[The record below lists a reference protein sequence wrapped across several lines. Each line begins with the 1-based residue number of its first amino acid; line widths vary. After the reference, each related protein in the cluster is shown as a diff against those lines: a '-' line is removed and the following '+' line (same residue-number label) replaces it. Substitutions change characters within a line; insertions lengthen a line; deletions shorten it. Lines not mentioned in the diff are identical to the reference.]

1 MEMPFSVVSLSHQK
15 APVAIRELIYLPEQA
30 CRKLLVDFRDIL
42 GLEEVLLFSTC
53 NRTEVYY
60 RGGRDFSEEII
71 QLICIENGIDSWRE
85 YLPYFRIIREEEAAL
100 AYLFEV
106 SMGLHSQVLGDLQI
120 ASQVKHAYRWTHEAG
135 MASAYLHRLM
145 HTIFHTNKRVQQE
158 TPYRDGAASVSYAA
172 AELAAELCSQFE
184 APRALVVGLG
194 EMGRDVARNLD
205 PAIFDA
211 IHLMNRSY
219 SKAAKLATET
229 GHTALPLEELPRR
242 IGDYDLI
249 ISAVSTQQPL
259 FTPPLFHATL
269 RSQFIIDLGVPRTV
283 DKAVE
288 SLPQLV
294 LYNIDDIHARTQEV
308 LRKRQAAI
316 PAVKTIIEE
325 ELHTFLEWRTQ
336 LSISPIIHRFKE
348 TLERI
353 RKEEL
358 ARFLKNA
365 TPSESE
371 LLEEATRS
379 MVNKILRLP
388 VLQLKEAC
396 RRGDPDGLIDV
407 INELFNL
414 EAVKQ
419 QGPHQS

>member
-205 PAIFDA
+205 PTIFDA

-229 GHTALPLEELPRR
+229 GHTALPLEEL
-242 IGDYDLI
+242 
-249 ISAVSTQQPL
+249 
-259 FTPPLFHATL
+259 
-269 RSQFIIDLGVPRTV
+269 
-283 DKAVE
+283 
-288 SLPQLV
+288 
-294 LYNIDDIHARTQEV
+294 
-308 LRKRQAAI
+308 
-316 PAVKTIIEE
+316 
-325 ELHTFLEWRTQ
+325 
-336 LSISPIIHRFKE
+336 
-348 TLERI
+348 
-353 RKEEL
+353 
-358 ARFLKNA
+358 
-365 TPSESE
+365 
-371 LLEEATRS
+371 
-379 MVNKILRLP
+379 
-388 VLQLKEAC
+388 
-396 RRGDPDGLIDV
+396 
-407 INELFNL
+407 
-414 EAVKQ
+414 
-419 QGPHQS
+419 